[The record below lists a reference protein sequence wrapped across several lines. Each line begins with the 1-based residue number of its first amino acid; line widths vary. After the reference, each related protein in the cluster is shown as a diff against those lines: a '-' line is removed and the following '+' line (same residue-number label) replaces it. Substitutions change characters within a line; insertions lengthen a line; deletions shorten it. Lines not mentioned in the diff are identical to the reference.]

1 MIPHPLPLFYG
12 IFSKGSP
19 EGLSQGCHY
28 PQYLKSSQNL
38 GKKTRNSSLLGT
50 KLQNFVMV
58 SQPFQPIK
66 KWVWGFYGTEK
77 HLLMNG
83 SDDFFSLLALWEE
96 PKIPYFTYKILNIKM
111 VMEYG
116 SGMKRRLIKRYN
128 QRPNSKRHQPPHQ
141 SRQRQLIDTDMILI
155 NQTDKDR
162 GPRP

>member
-1 MIPHPLPLFYG
+1 MIPHDLPLFYG

-38 GKKTRNSSLLGT
+38 GKKTRNYSLLGT
-50 KLQNFVMV
+50 KLQNIVMIFQPF
-58 SQPFQPIK
+58 QPFQPIK
-66 KWVWGFYGTEK
+66 KVGMRFLWDRKTLTNECIRWFC
-77 HLLMNG
+77 
-83 SDDFFSLLALWEE
+83 FSLLALWEE

-141 SRQRQLIDTDMILI
+141 SRQR
-155 NQTDKDR
+155 
-162 GPRP
+162 